1 MNTATISRKICF
13 ISHNATRT
21 GAPIVLYKL
30 VRWIKEHQGDQ
41 VEVWFLEG
49 GEMIEAFEAL
59 CNCVVLKTARENT
72 TQRLIK
78 GVARR
83 VLNRDVQLEQ
93 KLKRLSSFDL
103 VFFNTVASFKIIPV
117 LPRGFKPVCIAWLH
131 EQPFSINAWYKKEF
145 TTQHLSIFKQ
155 IFTVSTQTKVY
166 LETRMGVPADK
177 LCVVYP
183 FIDVQHETDSKD
195 VAPEDGKAFIVGGCG
210 LQDWRKGP
218 DLFLQVAKHIEKISP
233 GSKIQFIW
241 VGAESGLTG
250 GLNYE
255 LEKLQLQGKVLFA
268 GEQKNVRDWFNSFDV
283 FLLTSREDPFPLV
296 VLEAMALEKPV
307 VCFEGIGD
315 ITKLV
320 EVIPSNVVPYS
331 DVDAMA
337 GRVLNY
343 YEKSVESEADG
354 LRLKKEVSRY
364 MSDEI
369 VEEFYKKIIY
379 SI

>member
-1 MNTATISRKICF
+1 MSTATIPRKICF

-30 VRWIKEHQGDQ
+30 VKWIKEQQYDQ
-41 VEVWFLEG
+41 VEVWFIEG

-59 CNCVVLKTARENT
+59 CNCVVLKTANET
-72 TQRLIK
+72 KAQTLIK
-78 GVARR
+78 RAAKK
-83 VLNRDVQLEQ
+83 LLKRDVQLAR
-93 KLKRLSSFDL
+93 KLERLSSFDL
-103 VFFNTVASFKIIPV
+103 VFFNTVASFKIIPL
-117 LPRGFKPVCIAWLH
+117 LPRWFKPVCIAWLH

-166 LETRMGVPADK
+166 LETKMGVSADK
-177 LCVVYP
+177 ICVVHP
-183 FIDVQHETDSKD
+183 FIDVQYESDSKD
-195 VAPEDGKAFIVGGCG
+195 VAPDDSKAFIVGGCG

-233 GSKIQFIW
+233 ASKIQFIW

-268 GEQKNVRDWFNSFDV
+268 GEQKNVGDWFNLFDV

-296 VLEAMALEKPV
+296 ALEAMALQKPV

-337 GRVLNY
+337 VRVLNY

-364 MSDEI
+364 MGDEM
-369 VEEFYKKIIY
+369 VEEFYKKIIC